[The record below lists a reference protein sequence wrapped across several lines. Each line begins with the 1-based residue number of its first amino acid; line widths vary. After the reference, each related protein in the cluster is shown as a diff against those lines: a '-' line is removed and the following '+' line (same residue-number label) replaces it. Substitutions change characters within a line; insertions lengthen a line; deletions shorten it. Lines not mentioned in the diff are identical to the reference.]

1 MTPKSTT
8 KRVAIQKAAK
18 LERRIEK
25 LESALRVI
33 HTWATYDG
41 DAPNYSERALTP
53 SHVIDLIDRTLD
65 E

>member
-8 KRVAIQKAAK
+8 KRVAIQQVAK

-25 LESALRVI
+25 LESALRVM
-33 HTWATYDG
+33 HTWAAYDRDNCVHTG
-41 DAPNYSERALTP
+41 LEPN
-53 SHVIDLIDRTLD
+53 HVIALIERTLN